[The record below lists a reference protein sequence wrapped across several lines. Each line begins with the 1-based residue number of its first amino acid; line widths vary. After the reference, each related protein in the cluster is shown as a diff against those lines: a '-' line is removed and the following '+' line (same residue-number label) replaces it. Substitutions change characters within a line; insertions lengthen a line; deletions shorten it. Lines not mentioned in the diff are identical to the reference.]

1 MALIAG
7 VLCVLLSVM
16 TAQIVAAADLLEGE
30 FADVDL
36 GRALIEPGQF
46 PTIGQLREAVSKHE
60 ITCVLMLKLFT
71 SGNNHHLPIWSGDGR
86 RLALLQSDAGARAS
100 KLLLFSSLA
109 QPQPA
114 LVTDR
119 PDAYDYMFRWGVN
132 APGSFVFA
140 RIHPARETT
149 QVWLSVDGETPEPK
163 TESEGRQVFP
173 ALYRRTDGIWRLVYD
188 QEGQLMHEAWNEQ
201 GPVDRP
207 LALVR
212 GTAARWSRD
221 GYRLLLAHERFRRG
235 KLANY
240 DIVVRNLRTERNLVL
255 WAGEEGIVRSP
266 TWSPDEQY
274 AAFYVRAP
282 GENQPWRLR
291 ICPLAEEAAAV
302 TVADE
307 VVVHPDFESEG
318 PAWEP
323 SSRRVWFF
331 SQRRRQ
337 QAYHPLVA
345 ADVRTGET
353 FTVDYPKRCT
363 TPGDLAVNPATA
375 VPEMA
380 FAAHDGLPR
389 DLFIVFLN
397 HY

>member
-1 MALIAG
+1 MPAG
-7 VLCVLLSVM
+7 AVSG
-16 TAQIVAAADLLEGE
+16 ADLLEGE
-30 FADVDL
+30 FGDVDL
-36 GRALIEPGQF
+36 GRQLIEPDRF
-46 PTIGQLREAVSKHE
+46 PTIRQLREAVSQPE
-60 ITCVLMLKLFT
+60 ITSVLMLKLFT
-71 SGNNHHLPIWSGDGR
+71 SGDNHHLPIWSGDGR
-86 RLALLQSDAGARAS
+86 RLAFLRSDSGARAS

-114 LVTDR
+114 LLTDR

-132 APGSFVFA
+132 APESFVFA
-140 RIHPARETT
+140 RINPARGTT
-149 QVWLSVDGETPEPK
+149 QVCFSGDGQAPEPK
-163 TESEGRQVFP
+163 TEAVGRHVFP
-173 ALYRRTDGIWRLVYD
+173 ALYRRTDGIWRLVYEED
-188 QEGQLMHEAWNEQ
+188 GQLVHEAWNEQ
-201 GPVDRP
+201 GAVDRP

-212 GTAARWSRD
+212 GTSARWSRD

-235 KLANY
+235 KLASY
-240 DIVVRNLRTERNLVL
+240 DIVVRNLRTETNVVL
-255 WAGEEGIVRSP
+255 SAGEEGIVRSP
-266 TWSPDEQY
+266 TWSPDEEY
-274 AAFYVRAP
+274 AAFHVRAP

-291 ICPLAEEAAAV
+291 ICPIAEDATGI

-307 VVVHPDFESEG
+307 VVVNPDFESEG

-345 ADVRTGET
+345 ADVRSGEILA
-353 FTVDYPKRCT
+353 VDYPRRCT